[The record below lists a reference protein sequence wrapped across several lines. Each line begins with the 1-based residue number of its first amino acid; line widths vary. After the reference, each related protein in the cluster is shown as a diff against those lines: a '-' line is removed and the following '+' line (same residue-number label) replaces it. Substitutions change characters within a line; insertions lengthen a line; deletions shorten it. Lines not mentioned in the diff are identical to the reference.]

1 LVPEIQNPAE
11 KRSGDKMNKSKR
23 RFLGNSTAL
32 LASLCATLPAAAQQQ
47 VLKLMVGFP
56 PGGSGDTFARLIAEQ
71 LRHELG
77 PVVVENREGA
87 GGMVAAEA
95 FLRGPTD
102 GSVAMMHTASSAVFA
117 TVIRKKPPYDPLKDF
132 QWVALMSVAPLVIVA
147 NPKLPVT
154 DLKSFLDY
162 LRARPGQPYGSAGT
176 GASTHL
182 AAELLF
188 EKAGVKVLH
197 VPYKGSGPALTDTI
211 GGNITCMLETL
222 QTTQPMHAAGK
233 LKILAVLGDA
243 RIPSAP
249 DIPTAK
255 EQGVDVLASTYNL
268 LALPMQAP
276 AERAL
281 LIARAIANSMK
292 NSDFQKKLLSQGLQP
307 VTDTSPEQAR
317 AFVAAEV
324 ARWTPVARR
333 LAIEV

>member
-1 LVPEIQNPAE
+1 
-11 KRSGDKMNKSKR
+11 MNKGKR
-23 RFLGNSTAL
+23 QFLGATAAL
-32 LASLCATLPAAAQQQ
+32 IAAGAGITPVQAQQAA
-47 VLKLMVGFP
+47 LKLMVGFP

-71 LRHELG
+71 LRNELG
-77 PVVVENREGA
+77 TVVVENREGA

-95 FLRGPTD
+95 FLRGPSD

-147 NPKLPVT
+147 NPKLPVA
-154 DLKSFLDY
+154 DLKSFMDY
-162 LRARPGQPYGSAGT
+162 LRSKPGQPYGSAGI

-188 EKAGVKVLH
+188 DKAGVKTLH
-197 VPYKGSGPALTDTI
+197 VPYKGSAPSITDTI
-211 GGNITCMLETL
+211 GGNVTCMLETL
-222 QTTQPMHAAGK
+222 QTTQQHHAAGK

-255 EQGVDVLASTYNL
+255 EQGFDAVASTYNL
-268 LALPMQAP
+268 LALPMQASP
-276 AERAL
+276 ERAAQ
-281 LIARAIANSMK
+281 IARAIANSMK
-292 NSDFQKKLLSQGLQP
+292 HPEFQKKLQSQGLQP

-317 AFVAAEV
+317 AFVASEV

-333 LAIEV
+333 LAIEM

>member
-1 LVPEIQNPAE
+1 
-11 KRSGDKMNKSKR
+11 
-23 RFLGNSTAL
+23 
-32 LASLCATLPAAAQQQ
+32 
-47 VLKLMVGFP
+47 
-56 PGGSGDTFARLIAEQ
+56 
-71 LRHELG
+71 
-77 PVVVENREGA
+77 VVVENREGA

-147 NPKLPVT
+147 NPKLPVA
-154 DLKSFLDY
+154 DLKSFMDY
-162 LRARPGQPYGSAGT
+162 LRSKPGQPYGSAGI

-188 EKAGVKVLH
+188 DKAGVKTLH
-197 VPYKGSGPALTDTI
+197 VPYKGSAPSITDTI
-211 GGNITCMLETL
+211 GGNVTCMLETL
-222 QTTQPMHAAGK
+222 QTTQQHHAAGK

-255 EQGVDVLASTYNL
+255 EQGFDAVASTYNL
-268 LALPMQAP
+268 LALPMQASP
-276 AERAL
+276 ERAAQ
-281 LIARAIANSMK
+281 IARAIAGSMK
-292 NSDFQKKLLSQGLQP
+292 NPEFQKKLQSQGLQP
-307 VTDTSPEQAR
+307 VTDTSPEQTR
-317 AFVAAEV
+317 AFVASEV

-333 LAIEV
+333 LAIEM

>member
-1 LVPEIQNPAE
+1 
-11 KRSGDKMNKSKR
+11 MNKGKR
-23 RFLGNSTAL
+23 QFLGATAAL
-32 LASLCATLPAAAQQQ
+32 IAAGAGMTPAQAQQAA
-47 VLKLMVGFP
+47 LKLMVGFP

-71 LRHELG
+71 LRNELG
-77 PVVVENREGA
+77 TVVVENREGA

-147 NPKLPVT
+147 NPKLPVA
-154 DLKSFLDY
+154 DLKSFMDY
-162 LRARPGQPYGSAGT
+162 LRSKPGQPYGSAGI

-188 EKAGVKVLH
+188 DKAGVKTLH
-197 VPYKGSGPALTDTI
+197 VPYKGSATSITDTI
-211 GGNITCMLETL
+211 GGNVTCMLETL
-222 QTTQPMHAAGK
+222 QTTQQHHAAGK

-255 EQGVDVLASTYNL
+255 EQGFDAVASTYNL
-268 LALPMQAP
+268 LALPMQAS
-276 AERAL
+276 AERAAQ
-281 LIARAIANSMK
+281 IARAIASSMK
-292 NSDFQKKLLSQGLQP
+292 NPEFQKKLQSQGLQP

-317 AFVAAEV
+317 AFVASEV

-333 LAIEV
+333 LAIEM

>member
-1 LVPEIQNPAE
+1 MDKG
-11 KRSGDKMNKSKR
+11 KRQ
-23 RFLGNSTAL
+23 FLGATAAL
-32 LASLCATLPAAAQQQ
+32 IAAGAGITPAQAQQAA
-47 VLKLMVGFP
+47 LKLVVGFP

-71 LRHELG
+71 LRNELG
-77 PVVVENREGA
+77 TVVVENREGA

-95 FLRGPTD
+95 FLRGPSD

-147 NPKLPVT
+147 NPKLPVA
-154 DLKSFLDY
+154 DLKSFMDY
-162 LRARPGQPYGSAGT
+162 LRAKPGQPYGSAGI

-188 EKAGVKVLH
+188 DKAGVKALH
-197 VPYKGSGPALTDTI
+197 VPYKGSAPSITDTI
-211 GGNITCMLETL
+211 GGNVTCMLETL
-222 QTTQPMHAAGK
+222 QTTQQHHAAGK
-233 LKILAVLGDA
+233 LRILAVLGDA

-255 EQGVDVLASTYNL
+255 EQGFDAVASTYNL
-268 LALPMQAP
+268 LALPMQASP
-276 AERAL
+276 ERAAQ
-281 LIARAIANSMK
+281 IARAVANSMK
-292 NSDFQKKLLSQGLQP
+292 NPEFQKKLQSQGLQP

-333 LAIEV
+333 LAIEM